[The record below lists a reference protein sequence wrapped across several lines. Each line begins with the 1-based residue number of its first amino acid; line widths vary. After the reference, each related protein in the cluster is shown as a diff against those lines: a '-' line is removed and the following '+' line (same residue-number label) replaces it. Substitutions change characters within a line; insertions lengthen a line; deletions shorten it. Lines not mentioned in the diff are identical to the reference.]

1 MFTHSNSSESADDS
15 SASMHSEVFNLLILF
30 TLVWLF
36 VFLSTLALALNFSLK
51 TAKTKA
57 ENTMKT
63 IVTSLAD
70 SAMVKDAIQSGNCP
84 PSLAAYLNDIIKI
97 SDDIQVITIADKNS
111 TRIFHLVP
119 SRIGGQ
125 FVGGDEGRVLQGES
139 YFSDAQGT
147 LGFQHRY
154 FSPVKDGNGA
164 ITGFVMASMTTD
176 GQEQLRERI
185 LRSFAVLAALLL
197 AFTIF
202 LATLMLTFTKRILH
216 GLDPDTLVQ
225 SYLQQT
231 EILRANNHEFMNKL
245 QVISGLIQMGQTQE
259 ALSYIGSVAETQTR
273 AISPILQN
281 IVSPTVAALILG
293 KLANATEMDIR
304 LVLLNGS
311 SLPRHSAYLS
321 TTELVT
327 LIGNLLE
334 NAIEAVNIKP
344 LDELRNIDLQ
354 ITEDDKSLL
363 IMVSDSGIGIPEN
376 KLAKIYENGFST
388 KGTKGRGIGM
398 TKIKD
403 IVDKHNGDIEIESEE
418 GTGTTF
424 TVIIR
429 QKRETLGAA
438 K

>member
-1 MFTHSNSSESADDS
+1 
-15 SASMHSEVFNLLILF
+15 
-30 TLVWLF
+30 
-36 VFLSTLALALNFSLK
+36 
-51 TAKTKA
+51 
-57 ENTMKT
+57 
-63 IVTSLAD
+63 
-70 SAMVKDAIQSGNCP
+70 MVKDAIQSGNCP

-185 LRSFAVLAALLL
+185 LHSFAVLAALLL